1 MQRHHRGAPAKFGT
15 RLGTAPGGVPIYSS
29 DYDSAD
35 ESEYPTRQSYQSYVD
50 GVFMGYKWQ
59 CVEFARRWLYLNKGY
74 IFEDIPMAYDIFAL
88 RHVRRVTDQAL
99 LPLQAFRNGSRR
111 LPEPGCMLIWNE
123 GGEFERTG
131 HVAIVTR
138 VEPTFLWVVEQNVDH
153 RVWEPGQACSRELKA
168 TLTDAGEYWIQCAF
182 GGAEILGWVTQSD
195 DPALA
200 ERREEVDPQ
209 LLALRPMRAV
219 TGPRAASWLNMA
231 NEDEA
236 AFVQM
241 MGGHR
246 LVGAGDSLRY
256 FALSDAAERELR
268 LATNDLH
275 AKFLYATDQVLRDD
289 ALLARFNLPPA
300 VWPKIRKSWS
310 HRRSQM
316 ITGRFD
322 FAVSERGIKL
332 YEYNA
337 DSASCYMECGKV
349 QGKWARQ
356 FGVSGG
362 RDPGAGLFAQL
373 VEAWRNSG
381 VDDVLHIMQDRDL
394 EETYHALFMKSALE
408 AAGIRCK
415 ILHGI
420 EGLAWGHKGAV
431 VDPDGVEIRW
441 VWKTWAWETALDQIR
456 AECEDDARKLREYR
470 FGQVYK
476 SPPRL
481 VDVLLREQ
489 VMVFEP
495 LWTLIPSN
503 KAILQVL
510 WALFPDSPYLLETHF
525 ECTESLMEQGYVVK
539 PIAGRCGSNVSI
551 RDPAQRVIGATGGRF
566 EHQDQIYQA
575 WWPLPGFDGEYVQI
589 CTFSVDGWHAGTCL
603 RADPS
608 PVITGASD
616 VPPLRILADDEF
628 ALRSGGSV

>member
-1 MQRHHRGAPAKFGT
+1 MQSGHDKPPAKFGAL
-15 RLGTAPGGVPIYSS
+15 LGMAPGGVPIYSS
-29 DYDSAD
+29 DYDSVD
-35 ESEYPTRQSYQSYVD
+35 EREYPTRQSYQSYID

-74 IFEDIPMAYDIFAL
+74 IFEDIPMAYDIFDL
-88 RHVRRVTDQAL
+88 RHARRVADQAL
-99 LPLQAFRNGSRR
+99 LPLQAFRNGSLRQ
-111 LPEPGCMLIWNE
+111 PEPGCMLIWNE

-138 VEPTFLWVVEQNVDH
+138 VEPNFLWVVEQNVAH
-153 RVWEPGQACSRELKA
+153 QVWGPEQACSRELKT
-168 TLTDAGEYWIQCAF
+168 TLTEAGEYWIQCAF
-182 GGAEILGWVTQSD
+182 GGAEILGWVAQSD

-200 ERREEVDPQ
+200 ERREEVNPR
-209 LLALRPMRAV
+209 LLELRPMRAAEC
-219 TGPRAASWLNMA
+219 PRASSWLNMA

-236 AFVQM
+236 AYVHM
-241 MGGHR
+241 MDGHR
-246 LVGAGDSLRY
+246 LVSGGGPLRY
-256 FALSDAAERELR
+256 FALSSAAERELR

-310 HRRSQM
+310 NRRSQM

-349 QGKWARQ
+349 QGRWARH
-356 FGVSGG
+356 FGVAEG
-362 RDPGAGLFAQL
+362 RDPGGGLFAQL

-420 EGLAWGHKGAV
+420 EGLAWGRSGAV

-456 AECEDDARKLREYR
+456 AECEDDERKLHEYR
-470 FGQVYK
+470 FDQVRAV
-476 SPPRL
+476 PPRL

-510 WALFPDSPYLLETHF
+510 WALFPDCPYLLESHF
-525 ECTESLMEQGYVVK
+525 ECADSLLEQGYVVK

-551 RDPAQRVIGATGGRF
+551 RDPEQRVIGATGGRF

-575 WWPLPGFDGEYVQI
+575 LWPLPAFDGEFVQI
-589 CTFSVDGWHAGTCL
+589 CTFSVDGWYAGTCL

-608 PVITGASD
+608 PVITGSSD
-616 VPPLRILADDEF
+616 VPPLRVLDDGEFMLA
-628 ALRSGGSV
+628 G

>member
-1 MQRHHRGAPAKFGT
+1 MQSKGRKTPARFGAL
-15 RLGTAPGGVPIYSS
+15 LGMAPGGVPIYSS

-35 ESEYPTRQSYQSYVD
+35 EREYPTRQSYQSHLD

-74 IFEDIPMAYDIFAL
+74 IFDDIPMAYDIFDL
-88 RHVRRVTDQAL
+88 RFARRVADQEL

-111 LPEPGCMLIWNE
+111 LPEPGCLLIWNE

-138 VEPTFLWVVEQNVDH
+138 VEPHFLWVVEQNVDH
-153 RVWEPGQACSRELKA
+153 QVWAPGQTCSRELKT
-168 TLTDAGEYWIQCAF
+168 TLTADGEYWIQCAL
-182 GGAEILGWVTQSD
+182 GGAEILGWVVQTE
-195 DPALA
+195 DPAFA
-200 ERREEVDPQ
+200 ERREEIDPR
-209 LLALRPMRAV
+209 LLELRPQ
-219 TGPRAASWLNMA
+219 RAAERPRPPAWLNMA

-236 AFVQM
+236 AYVQV
-241 MGGHR
+241 MGGH
-246 LVGAGDSLRY
+246 LLAGGDPLRY
-256 FALSDAAERELR
+256 YALSRSAERELR

-275 AKFLYATDQVLRDD
+275 AKFLYATDWVLRDD
-289 ALLARFNLPPA
+289 ALLERFNLPPA

-310 HRRSQM
+310 NRRNQM
-316 ITGRFD
+316 IAGRFD
-322 FAVSERGIKL
+322 FAVSAGGIKL

-337 DSASCYMECGKV
+337 DSASCVMECGKV
-349 QGKWARQ
+349 QGKWARH
-356 FGVSGG
+356 FDVEEG
-362 RDPGAGLFAQL
+362 RDPGGELFAQL
-373 VEAWRNSG
+373 VQAWRGSG

-420 EGLAWGHKGAV
+420 DGLSWGRAGAV
-431 VDPDGVEIRW
+431 LDPDGVEIQW

-456 AECEDDARKLREYR
+456 AECEEDERKLHEYR
-470 FGQVYK
+470 FDQVRQAA
-476 SPPRL
+476 PRL
-481 VDVLLREQ
+481 VDVLLRDR

-503 KAILQVL
+503 KAILPVL
-510 WALFPDSPYLLETHF
+510 WSLFPDCPYLLETHF
-525 ECTESLMEQGYVVK
+525 ELTGRLAERGHVEK
-539 PIAGRCGSNVSI
+539 PIVGRCGSNVSI
-551 RDPAQRVIGATGGRF
+551 HDPRQGVVDATGGRF
-566 EHQDQIYQA
+566 EQQARIYQA
-575 WWPLPGFDGEYVQI
+575 WWPLPHLDGQFVQV

-603 RADPS
+603 RADTS

-616 VPPLRILADDEF
+616 VPPLRILDDGEC
-628 ALRSGGSV
+628 